1 MVRAWYRLGRVVFRV
16 EADEPYEESEMVRPF
31 RVDEAAADHVVR
43 VRFGDDLPPGPAAWE
58 EDGVRCAVHCYPR
71 AGDEPRYWADW
82 VRAGDGWTELMF
94 STTFRGRLSSRR
106 ILEGADV
113 FRVLAAHGGVVLH
126 ASYVYT
132 AEGAGVLFSGPCGIG
147 KSTQAE
153 LWRRHA
159 GAEVVNGDRALVCVG
174 AEGATAHGIFFAGTS
189 GICRARSAPLR
200 GVVLLGQAEEN
211 TIRRAGA
218 KEAFAALLSQCSYR
232 MEDAGEMAQVTE
244 IVARLV
250 SSVPVWR
257 LDCRPEESAVRLLEE
272 TMRRENDGAWID

>member
-1 MVRAWYRLGRVVFRV
+1 MEYAWYRLGCVVFRV

-43 VRFGDDLPPGPAAWE
+43 VRFGDDLPAGPAAWE

-71 AGDEPRYWADW
+71 ASDEPRYWADW
-82 VRAGDGWTELMF
+82 VRAGDGWTELVF

-106 ILEGADV
+106 ILETADI

-126 ASYVYT
+126 ASYVCT
-132 AEGAGVLFSGPCGIG
+132 AAGEGLLFSGPCGIG

-200 GVVLLGQAEEN
+200 GVVLLGQAGTD

-218 KEAFAALLSQCSYR
+218 KEAFVALLGQCSYH

-244 IVARLV
+244 IVAQLV
-250 SSVPVWR
+250 STVPVWR

-272 TMRRENDGAWID
+272 TMRRGNDGSHLD